1 MTRTL
6 RQYGLVVFLCLAAP
20 RISWGDQVTL
30 NNGDRVTG
38 AIIKMDGKSLT
49 IKSEFFGTVTM
60 PWAQVAAIQSDAQLN
75 VVLPG
80 GETVLATV
88 RTREDKVELQE
99 TQRSL
104 ALSEIATIRNA
115 AEQRTYERLLN
126 PGWLELWAGSVTLGF
141 AGTLGNAQT
150 RTFTTGFNTARATR
164 NDKTSLHFS
173 AVQAAATVNRI
184 NSDTA
189 QAIRGGWGYNRNVSK
204 RLFINTFN
212 DYEYDRFQNLDLRF
226 VLGGGMGYEAWR
238 REKNRLDFIGGAGYN
253 REKFSDAAPGSSF
266 VRDSAEAYWGQDWS
280 YKLNAATSLVQSFR
294 MFNNLSDTGEF
305 RLKFDISAN
314 TRLRSWLTWNVALSE
329 RYLSSPAPGRKTND
343 FLYTTGVGIT
353 FAR

>member
-1 MTRTL
+1 MPRNL
-6 RQYGLVVFLCLAAP
+6 RRFGLFLFFSLAAAQT
-20 RISWGDQVTL
+20 SMGDQVTL
-30 NNGDRVTG
+30 KNGDRVTG
-38 AIIKMDGKSLT
+38 AIIKMDGKTLT
-49 IKSEFFGTVTM
+49 IKSEFFGTVSM
-60 PWAQVAAIQSDAQLN
+60 PWAQVAAVQSDAQLN
-75 VVLPG
+75 VVLPS
-80 GETVLATV
+80 GETVLTTI
-88 RTREDKVELQE
+88 RTREDKVELPE

-104 ALSEIATIRNA
+104 ALSEVATIRNA

-126 PGWLELWAGSVTLGF
+126 PGWRELWAGSITLGF

-164 NDKTSLHFS
+164 NDKTSLYFS
-173 AVQAAATVNRI
+173 AVQAAATVNRVT
-184 NSDTA
+184 SDTA
-189 QAIRGGWGYNRNVSK
+189 QAIRAGWGYNRNVSP

-226 VLGGGMGYEAWR
+226 VLGGGIGYEVWKR
-238 REKNRLDFIGGAGYN
+238 DKNRLDFVGGAAYN
-253 REKFSDAAPGSSF
+253 REKFSDSAPGSSF

-305 RLKFDISAN
+305 RVKFDISAN
-314 TRLRSWLTWNVALSE
+314 TKLRSWLTWNVALSD
-329 RYLSSPAPGRKTND
+329 RYLSNPAPGRKTND
-343 FLYTTGVGIT
+343 VLYTTGVGIT